1 MVRCAN
7 EAEMIAFGE
16 KIGRS
21 VKPHMV
27 ITMTG
32 ELGAGKTTLTKG
44 IGKGLGITKIINSP
58 TSTIVKIYTGRLTL
72 YHFDAYRL
80 EDSDDDLGFE
90 EMLDDDGLCVV
101 EWPMYIEDILPQ
113 ERLEIEIVKNDD
125 GTRDLLFHPTGAR
138 YEELVKEIS

>member
-1 MVRCAN
+1 MLPSDENDFGENMNDDDGEETTVGGEAD

-58 TSTIVKIYTGRLTL
+58 ITNI
-72 YHFDAYRL
+72 
-80 EDSDDDLGFE
+80 
-90 EMLDDDGLCVV
+90 
-101 EWPMYIEDILPQ
+101 
-113 ERLEIEIVKNDD
+113 
-125 GTRDLLFHPTGAR
+125 
-138 YEELVKEIS
+138 

>member
-58 TSTIVKIYTGRLTL
+58 TFTIVKIYTGRLTL

-113 ERLEIEIVKNDD
+113 ERLEIEIVRNDD
-125 GTRDLLFHPTGAR
+125 GTRDLLFHPTSAR
-138 YEELVKEIS
+138 YE